1 MSLIK
6 NIPNHLPSLLKSA
19 SLYSRAKK
27 LNLIKKQTI
36 PQKITFELKSKE
48 EISKEEISIKLF
60 NLVSSLEE
68 MGLNTEEI
76 LREYNNSIIKK
87 IT

>member
-1 MSLIK
+1 MELR
-6 NIPNHLPSLLKSA
+6 LFV
-19 SLYSRAKK
+19 K
-27 LNLIKKQTI
+27 LHAGQTI